1 MFSKD
6 KFHNQIALH
15 LGYDRIVK
23 DKRFNIKIDD
33 ADVPKVMIEVV
44 GSPVKIDFMA
54 SETADEVMNNPKIKG
69 LCMEDDINTIIT
81 AVHDAYIE
89 STKELIESITL
100 FK

>member
-1 MFSKD
+1 MDKD

-15 LGYDRIVK
+15 LGYNRIVK

-44 GSPVKIDFMA
+44 GSPVKIDFWA
-54 SETADEVMNNPKIKG
+54 SETADEVMNNPKIKALG
-69 LCMEDDINTIIT
+69 MEDDINTIINAIHT
-81 AVHDAYIE
+81 AYIE
-89 STKELIESITL
+89 STKELIKSTAL